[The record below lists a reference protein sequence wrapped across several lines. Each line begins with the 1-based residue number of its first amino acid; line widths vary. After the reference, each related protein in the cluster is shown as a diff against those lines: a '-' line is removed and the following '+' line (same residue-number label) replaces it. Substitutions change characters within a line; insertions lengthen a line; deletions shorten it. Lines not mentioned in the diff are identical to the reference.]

1 MSQILLQIKS
11 KEERS
16 LEVFHSSHS
25 NPFVDRDKQRA
36 VITENCDSE
45 SRPQKI
51 KIKIKTFSKPCDTP
65 QLTPTRLD
73 SVTAQ
78 KRQAAPLQLLVP
90 ECATTQE
97 SASWEEPAARPI
109 LAANCPWGFMA
120 MDHPQ
125 VPDTHSVVPA
135 PHYRAPTA
143 PILTPKNTF
152 LRLPWGQQKA
162 NNSK

>member
-1 MSQILLQIKS
+1 MTPHFVFNDAIKYVSDTITDKKQGRQKLRNLPFKPLQ
-11 KEERS
+11 S
-16 LEVFHSSHS
+16 L
-25 NPFVDRDKQRA
+25 VDRDKQRA

-78 KRQAAPLQLLVP
+78 KRQAAPIQLLVP

-97 SASWEEPAARPI
+97 SAS
-109 LAANCPWGFMA
+109 
-120 MDHPQ
+120 
-125 VPDTHSVVPA
+125 
-135 PHYRAPTA
+135 
-143 PILTPKNTF
+143 
-152 LRLPWGQQKA
+152 
-162 NNSK
+162 